1 MKNRAEIIGA
11 DFTLESLKNKGTTV
25 NITLKRQP

>member
-11 DFTLESLKNKGTTV
+11 DFLLESEKNAGTQINIILKK
-25 NITLKRQP
+25 QS